1 MGVRLGSDEKRR
13 GDAFSLSMT
22 VSPSASMNKD
32 EASEISEVMEE
43 KREGEDLFAASLIF
57 NY

>member
-1 MGVRLGSDEKRR
+1 MT
-13 GDAFSLSMT
+13 LSRCLT